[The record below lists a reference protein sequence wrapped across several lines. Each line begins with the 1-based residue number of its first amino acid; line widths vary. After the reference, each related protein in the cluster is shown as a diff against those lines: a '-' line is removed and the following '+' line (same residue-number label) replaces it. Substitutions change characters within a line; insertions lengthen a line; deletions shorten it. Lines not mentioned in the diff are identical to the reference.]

1 MQKVKTCR
9 GERVPWE
16 TDMDV
21 ERWLRLIAGV
31 FVMASVLL
39 GMYVHPYFLWFTV
52 FVGANLFQS
61 AFTNWC
67 PMMAILR
74 KVGVRDSARRVQHA

>member
-1 MQKVKTCR
+1 MN
-9 GERVPWE
+9 
-16 TDMDV
+16 V
-21 ERWLRLIAGV
+21 ERWLRLIAGF
-31 FVMASVLL
+31 FVIASVLL

-61 AFTNWC
+61 AFSNWC

-74 KVGVRDSARRVQHA
+74 GVGVPEGGIRRSAQRV